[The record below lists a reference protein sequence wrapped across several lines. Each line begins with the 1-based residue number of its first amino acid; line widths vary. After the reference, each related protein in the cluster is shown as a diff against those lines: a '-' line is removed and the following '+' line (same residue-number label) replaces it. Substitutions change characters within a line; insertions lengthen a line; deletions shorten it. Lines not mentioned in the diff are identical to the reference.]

1 MEFRTAERPRK
12 RIGDHVLER
21 LAEGYRQTIGNAVAV
36 HVVHRGL
43 QGKWHGRFLKMDIRP
58 GQRIVHA
65 AAVNREERIDHGGI
79 THHVET
85 RITQRIRRNRRY
97 ALVVLIQEAQRESR
111 VQVQFLH
118 AVHVGTRFHLAADSR
133 PEQERHPDGHRIGI
147 SHVRKERIVL
157 SAVASQQV
165 ATERVTRRIEESGIR
180 HMEHVHE
187 SDIRKRIFRHRESH
201 HLVLAGVRLQEAIQG
216 VLARTQLA
224 RIHEGRSVDLE
235 TRHVLADENAAVI
248 QPRLKRHAVGREASA
263 LQDE

>member
-1 MEFRTAERPRK
+1 
-12 RIGDHVLER
+12 
-21 LAEGYRQTIGNAVAV
+21 
-36 HVVHRGL
+36 
-43 QGKWHGRFLKMDIRP
+43 MDIRP

-65 AAVNREERIDHGGI
+65 AAINREVRIDHGGI

-97 ALVVLIQEAQRESR
+97 ALVVLVQEAQRESR

-118 AVHVGTRFHLAADSR
+118 TVHVGTRFHLAADSR

-180 HMEHVHE
+180 HMEHIHE
-187 SDIRKRIFRHRESH
+187 RNVWKRIFGNRKGN
-201 HLVLAGVRLQEAIQG
+201 HLILAMVGRQEAVQSI
-216 VLARTQLA
+216 LTRAQLA

-235 TRHVLADENAAVI
+235 TRHILADENAAVI
-248 QPRLKRHAVGREASA
+248 QPRLKRHAVGREVSA
-263 LQDE
+263 LQDEQGRSQLVTSALHTRHVAANRLVD